1 MAPEQASGNKRGL
14 TTATDVYGLGAVLYA
29 LLTGKPPFQG
39 ESVLETLERVRE
51 GRPDPPSGV
60 GNRVDKDLETI
71 CLKCLE
77 KEPGKRYHSA
87 EELADELERWL
98 NLEPIHARPVGG
110 AEQAWRWC
118 RRQPVLAG
126 LIGTIIL
133 IAALGSGGIIWQ
145 WRASVRNANDARN
158 NELMAREQQKQANQ
172 ARIEAEQ
179 NRDQV
184 RQANEALRRHA
195 YLLNLNLAQREWE
208 DGSIAR
214 VMELLEEE
222 RPKKLGDPDLRGF
235 EWYFVDRLCHSEQ
248 MTLNG
253 GNRFAWSVSFSH
265 DGKRLAATTESSEVQ
280 VWDLMS
286 RRVTHSLR
294 GHDDT
299 VRAVSFSRDRRWI
312 ATGSK
317 DRTVRI
323 WDASTGREVRALRGH
338 DLPIE
343 RVEFSPL
350 GDRMASM
357 GSQGGSPS
365 PIGEIRAW
373 DLRTGKESFAIKAP
387 SSYIYDLAFSP
398 DGRELA
404 AATVRRQLETLD
416 IDPGCTDRTR
426 NQGIQAAWFLQAC
439 KIQPGRQNPGL
450 GK

>member
-1 MAPEQASGNKRGL
+1 
-14 TTATDVYGLGAVLYA
+14 
-29 LLTGKPPFQG
+29 
-39 ESVLETLERVRE
+39 
-51 GRPDPPSGV
+51 
-60 GNRVDKDLETI
+60 
-71 CLKCLE
+71 
-77 KEPGKRYHSA
+77 
-87 EELADELERWL
+87 
-98 NLEPIHARPVGG
+98 
-110 AEQAWRWC
+110 
-118 RRQPVLAG
+118 
-126 LIGTIIL
+126 
-133 IAALGSGGIIWQ
+133 
-145 WRASVRNANDARN
+145 
-158 NELMAREQQKQANQ
+158 MAREQQKQANQ

-323 WDASTGREVRALRGH
+323 RDASTGREVRALGATTSQSNVSSLVPSATEWHPWGARVGVLRRSGRSGLGICGPGRSH
-338 DLPIE
+338 LPS
-343 RVEFSPL
+343 RHLPL
-350 GDRMASM
+350 ISTTLPSVQTAENWRQRC
-357 GSQGGSPS
+357 SQ
-365 PIGEIRAW
+365 A
-373 DLRTGKESFAIKAP
+373 
-387 SSYIYDLAFSP
+387 
-398 DGRELA
+398 
-404 AATVRRQLETLD
+404 
-416 IDPGCTDRTR
+416 TR
-426 NQGIQAAWFLQAC
+426 NPRYRSGMH
-439 KIQPGRQNPGL
+439 
-450 GK
+450 